1 MNGDPKKNRIEA
13 YARLR
18 EQSLITFDD
27 EQMEQLMSEE
37 ENRVSFH
44 RFLLEK
50 DATDFPEFTQ
60 WESKFFSDK
69 KKVPSSPAAGE
80 PSLDGSSGTSKPIEE
95 APESVDIR
103 TVLESQGVMF
113 KPQGGQPP
121 TMPVEPPTEPR
132 DETLSKGEPLSLI
145 ETIVEPAPLQAAPM
159 NVPLYSSMLETR
171 KARKDAT
178 ITKIKESPT
187 ENLENPVTGYDIL
200 VADDDNKKLHSDP
213 NTSDWT
219 KGLLKAR
226 TFEDAA
232 DAVTERMGLIEATVP
247 GDVMD
252 RYSTVKAALIE
263 ISETGQLEGNQA
275 AQQLFAEYSQILEE
289 NPGLAEYDE
298 LNAKAYSIS
307 QGYQNIRNT
316 NPTYFTD
323 IDRRKLMQDYAD
335 FKDKE
340 KPKFVA
346 SVQAMGRAAG
356 TELTNTLQG
365 MLGTIAAFGNITGGR
380 ATTFDWAD
388 RLAEWST
395 RYLDPGLALPGPGGI
410 AYGQPSKYQRSLFTN
425 TARIRG
431 FQVDIDSKGKATAVR
446 DSNGYIVGDEDI
458 RNDIIA
464 EYEAA
469 PDKYDVRYRPH
480 LAPILTTAAGGAMQ
494 VLITSRF
501 AGLGRTATA
510 AKAIAAGQLT
520 SRFAGQTY
528 LQSLEEFGPENADI
542 ASRFAITTATLQSA
556 VSLYINPLELRLSPK
571 SFAVTNTTLRKIAS
585 DLNRGLSK
593 DAALRN
599 GVRYYAAD
607 LARYMK
613 AYGADVGKESLEGA
627 FEKAIDIAGRR
638 IVRSAT
644 DINAEYDASLSSFI
658 ESMVSEGAGALFAAG
673 GAIAQSNQWQQEQL
687 MVAYENRDRIL
698 PMIKARYGEELVGK
712 MQEVFDAAD
721 KRIVGVKTSRE
732 QKNQI
737 LLEEYHKITKP
748 SANEGTAA
756 MPPSEPVVPSQSEQ
770 AIPQAPAEEVAVAAK
785 PSIYDIVRD
794 EAREMRL
801 EEGDTF
807 VADGG
812 IAYEVVSR
820 EENDVTIR
828 SEDTGREYTFPISE
842 VRADLTNKY
851 QDIIAREHPTTD
863 PVRLAGLRRAASRT
877 ISDENVTSP
886 RQSVT
891 PVNMTE
897 AQQPAVPATEPTT
910 PTESIAQAPIEP
922 GVAKVG
928 TQAPVFTMENIEQAE
943 GVDGAAIKTLLQS
956 ISQIAP
962 GIKVRIHE
970 SVEELSAEAGFK
982 ASAYIIGDHT
992 IVISKES
999 TLLDITHEVV
1009 HPIMAAT
1016 ELKTPGVTERFF
1028 DEIMTKLPGDIAGEM
1043 EGFRSK
1049 YGEESEETQRD
1060 EVVTEFLARIASG
1073 RYDES
1078 IMGNESI
1085 VDSMLRFFQSIFTKL
1100 GLTNPPTDVDS
1111 LRTFV
1116 KRIVPALQKGEVIE
1130 LTGEVKGKT
1139 KGVKIRRD
1147 EFSLRNLLPQG
1158 FFKSAD
1164 EDYKIENTKITLPES
1179 GKVFIDNEFT
1189 GKQIEAMYAN
1199 YRNKNFLYSVID
1211 ADKQISDNFIPDNYN
1226 VYHGTNKVDIDSN
1239 GNLILRPSENFEGKT
1254 TSVSFTQIPAVALD
1268 YAGRKGGRY
1277 IVKIDNRAIKNY
1289 EVENHE
1295 EIAINTTKPVIL
1307 PPGTFEVIKVYS
1319 FLDIKNLSEI
1329 DRIANKISKQSPYD
1343 IIDQYIQE
1351 SYQLT
1356 SSQEIA
1362 EHGDDNAK
1370 LEEGDMPDDYMSYEL
1385 INREAAKKALSSIP
1399 DVNIVS
1405 AISDHLK
1412 ETGESFTSLGDLE
1425 GYGGVYGR
1433 MPFDEAL
1440 IEFLGIKREDVSAIE
1455 NAVRETIKARRGPV
1469 IEDEIMGRDKVKARI
1484 LDNVNEKGELLESS
1498 WNWNEETG
1506 EADVV
1511 IGKEEQDSIDKI
1523 IAAAKSLDSKSF
1535 GNYWLDFITTEWD
1548 KAGRR
1553 ATTRQRVIEYY
1564 FKSLIPSDELFA
1576 SDNIQSA
1583 IKGDIQKRNLVNN
1596 GNVAIKAMN
1605 DAVVN
1610 KIDELGIEVL
1620 RVLADYVK
1628 IKYPNKNIRVTIGL
1642 QPISVAGDDGF
1653 RMTIPD
1659 VESDIRDMFPYW
1671 EGVIPAYQKLES
1683 QGVSRRLLWAAHDFL
1698 HEFGHTTGLIN
1709 EVETDQFAVEAVKDF
1724 TSQLVNGTISSLR
1737 IGDLVSGVKARLT
1750 SSNMDVNYYRAKA
1763 WMKEEWGSPRTTM
1776 EADAVAMFGITPAQ
1790 AGIMYEVLSKSPDV
1804 KNFSR
1809 PPGIEVRKGVWG
1821 ILDKVGQLRNQ
1832 YLLSSKGMPR
1842 EVQIAM
1848 EMANGEEAVL
1858 AQTTVKGYNRIKK
1871 LLSKYDKAD
1880 RERIKEIADRFI
1892 IGEAT
1897 EAEILSLDKQLYYEL
1912 LTIRSNL
1919 DEVTS
1924 AIMDE
1929 GSFSALRDEILAGNL
1944 GEYVNRAF
1952 RIHLSKNY
1960 TPDQA
1965 AIVAFRKEYK
1975 RLNGERITD
1984 ELILEHMTKG
1994 IAPPTIDDIER
2005 VIQNN
2010 ADNAMNTMLE
2020 ENRPGKGGKAQA
2032 SAGKPTGIMKE
2043 RKAFAGAA
2051 GKLADWIN
2059 DNPAGSVP
2067 PADMVDAARQSFIG
2081 DRTREAIHKHPEHKA
2096 EINRAIKEGDK
2107 LIKLATKLGVAVPTG
2122 NPFSAEGI
2130 RNAVTSGNPITWTVP
2145 ATVPPADAIKM
2156 QAHINKINDS
2166 IATVVDAIQDRA
2178 EDDLVTVLLGKNRID
2193 GTDGWRAQEHLLP
2206 GTRAIL
2212 GEIPPLEAA
2221 VITMSKLANYYT
2233 VEKYYK
2239 LLKALGEGVFIFN
2252 ANDIHIPVW
2261 ATATI
2266 GAAGSERTS
2275 PLDGMKTAPEI
2286 AHILTQT
2293 EKFTGGVDLTVNW
2306 FQKINGFVQYNLTI
2320 LSPRTQSRNFLSN
2333 IWFVVRN
2340 WWSDPVRATLALGV
2354 VPMDLIA
2361 MKASQ
2366 GRIRLTPKHDALR
2379 DMSDSLAAA
2388 LYQNFGKGFS
2398 QYNKIT
2404 PADAG
2409 FGTTPDQVALFQQS
2423 LRWMRPK
2430 MSDKALNKADIIA
2443 DAQATLGITAEQA
2456 HSLYSNLQPIGY
2468 NDYMGELVNKLAGAG
2483 LIGSS
2488 VSLRIIYDNI
2498 RQLNSPEKAAAF
2510 LTNSMLNDATN
2521 VADRAMLL
2529 ARKGL
2534 KPFESAYGMSDDTFK
2549 IFGYLQERAKYA
2561 SALFGKKYF
2570 ELSDEQKAEVDN
2582 KAIEVTKNIIPNY
2595 NRLGALAKSIS
2606 KNIFIGNF
2614 IAFKIESMRTWYNHL
2629 ALAQKEITDGIN
2641 SGNGRM
2647 VQMGGERMAGL
2658 LAATAT
2664 QLGIEAI
2671 VYGMAAKAV
2680 PAGFK
2685 WIGGAV
2691 GSLLKAAT
2699 GGGSD
2704 DEDEERTEMMRL
2716 LSPSFSAYDYL
2727 VMTKEPEEGKFT
2739 TVSVSANHPLGD
2751 FQRASNYALL
2761 GIQKHEPWSQVAF
2774 FTALQLMGNLAD
2786 TKILVQILSE
2796 TSSGEDSYGGRIW
2809 DETDSTDEKIK
2820 KSVQYAVKKAGPGI
2834 TGQLSRLGWMD
2845 WVPSNEAFGWLHK
2858 PAHAGTAAEEAFGM
2872 ATGFRPIVVDAYRVF
2887 QESIDSY
2894 VPGFGESG
2902 LQSSIFND
2910 AQPNNV
2916 NISNAVFE
2924 EQIKGMVE
2932 KEWRFLRNLH
2942 RIYYLTTK
2950 YDITE
2955 ADKMQKIMADQG
2967 LSYDPSNV
2975 TGRPFQIIATGKY
2988 SLPWNQLRKVEGR
3001 RMQNEKLKEPYQGIS
3016 RELEAWLME
3025 YEREVNQ

>member
-18 EQSLITFDD
+18 EQNLITFDD
-27 EQMEQLMSEE
+27 KEMEQLMSEE
-37 ENRVSFH
+37 ENRASFH

-50 DATDFPEFTQ
+50 DATDFPDFNQ

-69 KKVPSSPAAGE
+69 KKVPLSPDAGE

-103 TVLESQGVMF
+103 TVLESQGVTF
-113 KPQGGQPP
+113 QSRGKQLA
-121 TMPVEPPTEPR
+121 TMPVELSTEPQ
-132 DETLSKGEPLSLI
+132 DETLSQDEPLSLI
-145 ETIVEPAPLQAAPM
+145 KTIVEPAPLQAAPM
-159 NVPLYSSMLETR
+159 DVPLYSSMLETR

-178 ITKIKESPT
+178 ITKIKESPP
-187 ENLENPVTGYDIL
+187 EALENPLTGYDVL
-200 VADDDNKKLHSDP
+200 VADDDNKKLHGDP

-232 DAVTERMGLIEATVP
+232 DAVTERMGFIEAAIP

-275 AQQLFAEYSQILEE
+275 ARQLFDEYSQILEE

-356 TELTNTLQG
+356 MELTNTLQG

-410 AYGQPSKYQRSLFTN
+410 TYGQPSKYQRSLFTN

-431 FQVDIDSKGKATAVR
+431 FQVDIDSKGNATAVR
-446 DSNGYIVGDEDI
+446 DNNGYIVGDEDI

-480 LAPILTTAAGGAMQ
+480 LAPTLTTAAGGVMQ

-501 AGLGRTATA
+501 AGLGRTAAA

-556 VSLYINPLELRLSPK
+556 VALYINPLELRLSPK
-571 SFAVTNTTLRKIAS
+571 SFAVTNTTLRKVAS

-638 IVRSAT
+638 IVRSVT

-687 MVAYENRDRIL
+687 MVAYESRDRIL
-698 PMIKARYGEELVGK
+698 PMIKARYGEELVGR

-737 LLEEYHKITKP
+737 LLEEYQRVTKP
-748 SANEGTAA
+748 SANEGTVAT
-756 MPPSEPVVPSQSEQ
+756 PPSESVIPSQSEQ
-770 AIPQAPAEEVAVAAK
+770 AIPQVPAEEVAVAAK

-807 VADGG
+807 SFVEGGG
-812 IAYEVVSR
+812 IVYEVVSK
-820 EENDVTIR
+820 EENDVTLR
-828 SEDTGREYTFPISE
+828 DMDTGIEYTLSISG
-842 VRADLTNKY
+842 VRAYLTNKY
-851 QDIIAREHPTTD
+851 QDIIAREHPSTD

-877 ISDENVTSP
+877 ISDENVTLP
-886 RQSVT
+886 RPSVT

-910 PTESIAQAPIEP
+910 PTESIAQASNEK
-922 GVAKVG
+922 GVLKEG
-928 TQAPVFTMENIEQAE
+928 TQAPVFTMGNIEQAE
-943 GVDGAAIKTLLQS
+943 GVDGKAIKTLLQS

-970 SVEELSAEAGFK
+970 SAEELSAEAGFK
-982 ASAYIIGDHT
+982 ARAYIIGDHT
-992 IVISKES
+992 IVISKQS
-999 TLLDITHEVV
+999 TLADITHEVV

-1078 IMGNESI
+1078 ILGNESI
-1085 VDSMLRFFQSIFTKL
+1085 VDSMLRFFQSIFAKL

-1130 LTGEVKGKT
+1130 LAGGVKGET
-1139 KGVKIRRD
+1139 KGVKARID
-1147 EFSLRNLLPQG
+1147 EFSLRNLLPQW

-1179 GKVFIDNEFT
+1179 GKVFIDNELT
-1189 GKQIEAMYAN
+1189 GKQVEAMYAN

-1239 GNLILRPSENFEGKT
+1239 GNLILRPSENFAGKT

-1268 YAGRKGGRY
+1268 YASRKGGRY

-1295 EIAINTTKPVIL
+1295 EIAINTTQPVIL

-1343 IIDQYIQE
+1343 IIDQYIQK

-1362 EHGDDNAK
+1362 EYGDDNAK
-1370 LEEGDMPDDYMSYEL
+1370 IEEGDMPDDYMSYEL
-1385 INREAAKKALSSIP
+1385 INREAAKKALSRIP

-1412 ETGESFTSLGDLE
+1412 ETGEAFTSLGDLE
-1425 GYGGVYGR
+1425 GYNGVYGR
-1433 MPFDEAL
+1433 IPFDAAL
-1440 IEFLGIKREDVSAIE
+1440 EEFLGIKREDVLAIE
-1455 NAVRETIKARRGPV
+1455 NAVKETI
-1469 IEDEIMGRDKVKARI
+1469 
-1484 LDNVNEKGELLESS
+1484 
-1498 WNWNEETG
+1498 
-1506 EADVV
+1506 
-1511 IGKEEQDSIDKI
+1511 
-1523 IAAAKSLDSKSF
+1523 
-1535 GNYWLDFITTEWD
+1535 
-1548 KAGRR
+1548 
-1553 ATTRQRVIEYY
+1553 
-1564 FKSLIPSDELFA
+1564 
-1576 SDNIQSA
+1576 
-1583 IKGDIQKRNLVNN
+1583 
-1596 GNVAIKAMN
+1596 
-1605 DAVVN
+1605 
-1610 KIDELGIEVL
+1610 
-1620 RVLADYVK
+1620 
-1628 IKYPNKNIRVTIGL
+1628 
-1642 QPISVAGDDGF
+1642 
-1653 RMTIPD
+1653 
-1659 VESDIRDMFPYW
+1659 
-1671 EGVIPAYQKLES
+1671 
-1683 QGVSRRLLWAAHDFL
+1683 
-1698 HEFGHTTGLIN
+1698 
-1709 EVETDQFAVEAVKDF
+1709 
-1724 TSQLVNGTISSLR
+1724 
-1737 IGDLVSGVKARLT
+1737 KARLT

-1763 WMKEEWGSPRTTM
+1763 WMKEEWGSPRATM

-1809 PPGIEVRKGVWG
+1809 PPGMEVRKGVWG
-1821 ILDKVGQLRNQ
+1821 ILDKVGQLRNE

-1880 RERIKEIADRFI
+1880 RVKIKEIADRFI

-1897 EAEILSLDKQLYYEL
+1897 EAEILFLDKQLYYEL

-1994 IAPPTIDDIER
+1994 IPPPTVDDIER
-2005 VIQNN
+2005 IIQNN
-2010 ADNAMNTMLE
+2010 ADNAMETMLE

-2043 RKAFAGAA
+2043 RKAFAGAG

-2145 ATVPPADAIKM
+2145 ATVAPADAAKM

-2166 IATVVDAIQDRA
+2166 ITTVVDAIQDRA
-2178 EDDLVTVLLGKNRID
+2178 EDDLVTVMLGKNRID
-2193 GTDGWRAQEHLLP
+2193 GADGWRAQEHLLP

-2261 ATATI
+2261 ATTPI
-2266 GAAGSERTS
+2266 GATGSERTS

-2293 EKFTGGVDLTVNW
+2293 EKFVGGVDLTVNW
-2306 FQKINGFVQYNLTI
+2306 FQKINGFIQYNLTI
-2320 LSPRTQSRNFLSN
+2320 LSPRTQARNFLSN

-2340 WWSDPVRATLALGV
+2340 WWSDPVRSTLAIGL
-2354 VPMDLIA
+2354 VPVDLIA

-2404 PADAG
+2404 AAEAG
-2409 FGTTPDQVALFQQS
+2409 FGTTPDQVALFQES

-2430 MSDKALNKADIIA
+2430 MSDKSLNKADIIA
-2443 DAQATLGITAEQA
+2443 DAQATLGITSEQA

-2498 RQLNSPEKAAAF
+2498 RQLNSPDKVAAF

-2521 VADRAMLL
+2521 VADRAILL

-2534 KPFESAYGMSDDTFK
+2534 KLFESAYGMSDDTFK

-2647 VQMGGERMAGL
+2647 AQMGGARMAGL

-2664 QLGIEAI
+2664 QLGIEAV

-2727 VMTKEPEEGKFT
+2727 VMTKEPEDGKFT
-2739 TVSVSANHPLGD
+2739 TVSISANHPLGD

-2761 GIQKHEPWSQVAF
+2761 GIQKHDPWSQVAF

-2809 DETDSTDEKIK
+2809 DETDSADEKIK
-2820 KSVQYAVKKAGPGI
+2820 KSVQYAIKKAGPGI

-2887 QESIDSY
+2887 KESIDNY

-2910 AQPNNV
+2910 AQPNNA

-2955 ADKMQKIMADQG
+2955 ADKMQQIMADQG

-2988 SLPWNQLRKVEGR
+2988 SLPWNQIRKVEGR